1 MDELNR
7 QFEERYLL
15 VLNDEESL
23 YESIVGITKE
33 FTEGKIPADLYVK
46 SLDIAN
52 VTVQEIHSKRNT
64 LYKLIKQIRYHLFK
78 MREFIEINYEDGL
91 HFTVVPNPTYIK
103 LHDVFLMNSH
113 YFLKE
118 WNKYEKEHGL
128 CLPDTRTETRSFELV
143 FKMINLIMDEY
154 NAHRYPNQELMHI
167 YMLTRELPGLLIQ
180 AHDLASGMNPRI
192 SADRYYSRKY
202 MGKPEFTH
210 LGYLEPH
217 KYFHQDFEFKQAR
230 ANGYPDFEYV
240 REPGMPI
247 NTVFEN
253 NFGIERRRHVDLVP
267 ESQMHQL
274 MTGDIGQ
281 IQSNQFNET
290 KHFKSKLFEAG
301 LGLHAYP
308 PIKRHPL
315 QETGQMGE
323 TSDNI
328 SPYPHPHHHQESHG
342 EETSAATPP
351 GPKLERPNTRCTSP
365 NYTFVRPT
373 VNSDTGRQPRS
384 ERPTT
389 ENASGRMTHS
399 GSGRPVCPGR
409 PKLRQEPS
417 QEITRKS

>member
-23 YESIVGITKE
+23 HESIIGITKE

-52 VTVQEIHSKRNT
+52 ATVQEIHSKRDI

-78 MREFIEINYEDGL
+78 MKEFIEINYEDGL
-91 HFTVVPNPTYIK
+91 HFTVVPNPTYTK
-103 LHDVFLMNSH
+103 LHGEFLINSH

-143 FKMINLIMDEY
+143 FRMINLIMDEY

-167 YMLTRELPGLLIQ
+167 YMLTRGLPGLLIQ
-180 AHDLASGMNPRI
+180 ARDLASDMNPRI

-210 LGYLEPH
+210 LGSLEPRD
-217 KYFHQDFEFKQAR
+217 YFHQDFEFKQAR

-240 REPGMPI
+240 REPGFRSE
-247 NTVFEN
+247 FEN
-253 NFGIERRRHVDLVP
+253 SFGMEKRRHADLVP
-267 ESQMHQL
+267 SSQMHQL
-274 MTGDIGQ
+274 MTGDIDQ
-281 IQSNQFNET
+281 FRSNQFNET
-290 KHFKSKLFEAG
+290 KHFKSRLFDSG
-301 LGLHAYP
+301 LGLRAYR
-308 PIKRHPL
+308 PIERHPL
-315 QETGQMGE
+315 QTTGQINV
-323 TSDNI
+323 TSDTINQ
-328 SPYPHPHHHQESHG
+328 YPNPNFQHEALN
-342 EETSAATPP
+342 EKLIETTPP
-351 GPKLERPNTRCTSP
+351 GPKMYRPNTRDACP
-365 NYTFVRPT
+365 NYTFEQPT
-373 VNSDTGRQPRS
+373 VDSQSGRRPRS
-384 ERPTT
+384 ERPTV
-389 ENASGRMTHS
+389 ENADRRMVSS

-409 PKLRQEPS
+409 PELRQEPS